1 MTLATLPALGA
12 HQSRALEAIMDRD
25 SLLVEYGT
33 GTGKTRIMVEALQV
47 LVSVGDIPILLCVPN
62 SLMEQT
68 VEEIDTWLG
77 KEWRRKNLVAL
88 NSKFSIAQRADF
100 LKRGRENI
108 FLLSHEALSFN
119 EIHRALGSRKW
130 GAVFVDEASRFRN
143 YSKRTRA
150 LRDVGKQA
158 ASRYAFTGNLTVRAP
173 TDSWYI
179 MNFLKPGVFGYGNV
193 DMFRTEYCVL
203 GGFTGRQAL
212 GVRPDKVAKLRG
224 ILDEHRIT
232 CQLRDIRAMPGRDL
246 FVRKVSMG
254 GKQEK
259 AYEDMKRELRME
271 IERIKEVDFRSEAS
285 TYAVRLLRLQ
295 EVAAGFGRNTE
306 GDIVRLPSP
315 KTDELISMLNDDPDT
330 PTVVWYWWNPEGD
343 HIANQLLREGIPFMK
358 FGDKG
363 AVSAFM
369 DGSVNVFL
377 SQIAKGGYGLNL
389 TRATRMIYHSLPWD
403 LDVYSQSQ
411 ERNMRL
417 TTTADYLEIHHLIV
431 RDTVDEY
438 VRQKLVDK
446 AGISRQLTRSQALEM
461 LK

>member
-1 MTLATLPALGA
+1 
-12 HQSRALEAIMDRD
+12 
-25 SLLVEYGT
+25 
-33 GTGKTRIMVEALQV
+33 
-47 LVSVGDIPILLCVPN
+47 
-62 SLMEQT
+62 
-68 VEEIDTWLG
+68 
-77 KEWRRKNLVAL
+77 
-88 NSKFSIAQRADF
+88 
-100 LKRGRENI
+100 
-108 FLLSHEALSFN
+108 
-119 EIHRALGSRKW
+119 
-130 GAVFVDEASRFRN
+130 
-143 YSKRTRA
+143 
-150 LRDVGKQA
+150 
-158 ASRYAFTGNLTVRAP
+158 
-173 TDSWYI
+173 
-179 MNFLKPGVFGYGNV
+179 
-193 DMFRTEYCVL
+193 
-203 GGFTGRQAL
+203 
-212 GVRPDKVAKLRG
+212 
-224 ILDEHRIT
+224 
-232 CQLRDIRAMPGRDL
+232 
-246 FVRKVSMG
+246 
-254 GKQEK
+254 
-259 AYEDMKRELRME
+259 MKRELRME